1 MFIIA
6 EDCLTRKCGSGSVC
20 INFLQTERLIHEL
33 HHLRLPLRMCVR
45 KIIALAPDFSDGLI
59 RLLRPLLPDTL
70 IQESRDETTA
80 WLG

>member
-1 MFIIA
+1 M
-6 EDCLTRKCGSGSVC
+6 
-20 INFLQTERLIHEL
+20 HEL
-33 HHLRLPLRMCVR
+33 HHLRLPLRMCAR
-45 KIIALAPDFSDGLI
+45 KIIALAPDFSGGLI